1 MIKGYKVLNLD
12 MTDTALHNDNLVYEI
27 GKWYRTPQGK
37 FNGFKFCEKPEDLFV
52 YFSSKNN
59 NDVRIFE
66 CESDG
71 NYRVSKVIYHH
82 FIEDCEKIVGCRM
95 CKDIERCN
103 DIQECVKLL
112 DEMKNCQKI
121 IESSNNV
128 YVADS
133 IRLTRELSAIEKAE
147 LYDKLVIHKDCCCR
161 YQAAKYGRKQNLD
174 ILVNDI
180 EPFVKKLAK
189 QKLSECNGKTDE

>member
-1 MIKGYKVLNLD
+1 MVKGYKVLNLD
-12 MTDTALHNDNLVYEI
+12 MTDTALHSDNLVYEI
-27 GKWYRTPQGK
+27 GKWYRIPQGK
-37 FNGFKFCEKPEDLFV
+37 LNRFKFCEKPEDLFV

-71 NYRVSKVIYHH
+71 NYKVQQVIYHN
-82 FIEDCEKIVGCRM
+82 FIEDCEKTVECRI
-95 CKDIERCN
+95 CEDIQRCT
-103 DIQECVKLL
+103 DIQERVKIL
-112 DEMKNCQKI
+112 DEMKNCQKT
-121 IESSNNV
+121 IESGNNL

-161 YQAAKYGRKQNLD
+161 YEAAKYGRKQDLE
-174 ILVNDI
+174 ILINDI

>member
-27 GKWYRTPQGK
+27 GKWYRILQDK
-37 FNGFKFCEKPEDLFV
+37 YVFKFCEQSEDLFV

-82 FIEDCEKIVGCRM
+82 FIGDCEQIVGCRT
-95 CKDIERCN
+95 CEAIQGCN
-103 DIQECVKLL
+103 NIQEREKLL

-121 IESSNNV
+121 IESGNNL
-128 YVADS
+128 YAADS
-133 IRLTRELSAIEKAE
+133 I
-147 LYDKLVIHKDCCCR
+147 
-161 YQAAKYGRKQNLD
+161 
-174 ILVNDI
+174 
-180 EPFVKKLAK
+180 
-189 QKLSECNGKTDE
+189 